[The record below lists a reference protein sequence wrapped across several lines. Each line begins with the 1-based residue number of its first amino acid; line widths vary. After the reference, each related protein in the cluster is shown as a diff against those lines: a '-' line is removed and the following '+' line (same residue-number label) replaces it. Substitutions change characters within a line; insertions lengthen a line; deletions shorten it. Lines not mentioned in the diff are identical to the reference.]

1 MANYVTNVFR
11 ANTDNSQDL
20 ITIEAFL
27 KENFE
32 GDVNLY
38 ANIIEAEFFSRWV
51 FPEEEM
57 GRLVESLEAKDKV
70 DIKILTYE
78 FEDGYVTLRVFSQG
92 KWDIKA

>member
-1 MANYVTNVFR
+1 MANYVTNIFR
-11 ANTDNSQDL
+11 ANTDNIQDL

-51 FPEEEM
+51 FPGEEM
-57 GRLVESLEAKDKV
+57 DRLVESLEAKDKV

-78 FEDGYVTLRVFSQG
+78 FEGGYVTLRVFSQG

>member
-1 MANYVTNVFR
+1 MANYATNIFR
-11 ANTDNSQDL
+11 ANTDNRQDL

-27 KENFE
+27 KENFD

-38 ANIIEAEFFSRWV
+38 ADIVEAEFFSRWV

-57 GRLVESLEAKDKV
+57 NKLVESLEAKDKAE
-70 DIKILTYE
+70 IKILTYE